1 MGSCFRDE
9 EGLHRNC
16 DRRRVFPV
24 VRFVVNFEAFFQLVG
39 LRCIVIHAE
48 FANEHVVFPL
58 ASITPSE
65 AFLGSV
71 LLIPFRPFRP
81 LESVLIVA
89 SLVDLSIL
97 GPSRLK

>member
-1 MGSCFRDE
+1 MGSCCRDE

-48 FANEHVVFPL
+48 FA
-58 ASITPSE
+58 
-65 AFLGSV
+65 